1 MLLNTQLAA
10 SFDSPVSSAYLRLVF
25 WHQNC
30 RCFRALL
37 GSGTV
42 LVLLTSSAPALPG
55 LRMSGSLPVLMLIR
69 RQCRPLFSALTHFA
83 SHSAGGSGR
92 DSNST
97 SGNFD
102 EGDGFVLLGGGSSD
116 NTSKT
121 PTLRCRSC
129 EKLLK
134 NLQTSTSSPRYLHC
148 ESCNRLYSS
157 SSPDEENQSLQ
168 KFNDFEGSRKPPYPS
183 QA

>member
-1 MLLNTQLAA
+1 
-10 SFDSPVSSAYLRLVF
+10 
-25 WHQNC
+25 
-30 RCFRALL
+30 
-37 GSGTV
+37 
-42 LVLLTSSAPALPG
+42 
-55 LRMSGSLPVLMLIR
+55 MSGSLPVLMLIR

-134 NLQTSTSSPRYLHC
+134 NLQTSTC
-148 ESCNRLYSS
+148 ESFSAVILISFFVIYEHVLSPQIIQRFIMYSS
-157 SSPDEENQSLQ
+157 TCYLFFIQMLCLFLSFSI
-168 KFNDFEGSRKPPYPS
+168 
-183 QA
+183 